1 LSHEGA
7 DPTDF
12 IPVSAAGG
20 SRTTPPHE
28 AILRSTVLSPTITTN
43 SFEALA
49 SPDSPPA
56 SPDSSVRAAVDP
68 RLAGASVRAANPTGA
83 TTPTHHDTSSRFL
96 ASFYA
101 TWPESEVFDDSSRRI
116 WDILHL
122 GFAQADSVYEALDD
136 RQSTLQKSLDARQE
150 SLRKSTKTDFRHL
163 ESIVYRSTGK
173 TEEAVAAAL
182 QRLDRADAALV
193 TSLESLTNM
202 KNHLVTTTKTVVA
215 ELTC

>member
-1 LSHEGA
+1 L
-7 DPTDF
+7 
-12 IPVSAAGG
+12 
-20 SRTTPPHE
+20 
-28 AILRSTVLSPTITTN
+28 L
-43 SFEALA
+43 
-49 SPDSPPA
+49 
-56 SPDSSVRAAVDP
+56 
-68 RLAGASVRAANPTGA
+68 
-83 TTPTHHDTSSRFL
+83 RFL